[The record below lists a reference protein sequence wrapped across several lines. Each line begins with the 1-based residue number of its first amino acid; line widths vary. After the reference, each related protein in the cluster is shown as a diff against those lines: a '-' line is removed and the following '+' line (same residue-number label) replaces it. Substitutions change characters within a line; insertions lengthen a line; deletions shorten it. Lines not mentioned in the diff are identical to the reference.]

1 MYSKED
7 DIRKAYLIKQYI
19 ENNPNCTRKD
29 IVKNMITTWERIN
42 NLSKQGYLTLPKLK
56 PYGERN
62 GLFRKNS

>member
-1 MYSKED
+1 MYSRED
-7 DIRKAYLIKQYI
+7 NIRKAYLIRNYI
-19 ENNPNCTRKD
+19 EANPNCTRKD

-62 GLFRKNS
+62 VRKNS